1 MAREQGPN
9 GQAPSIAV
17 HRASSYSGAMPL
29 STAPLPIVFRGRRWF
44 AGFLIAMAFAL
55 VLLAI
60 GTLFLDQPWFA
71 FIVMGSPALLSAAYC
86 LSDAYGEFSACI
98 ELRNDGFFMR
108 MPTYYGWLAK
118 WPRQE
123 MEAHWS
129 DIIHIDSHVVH
140 GRVLLF
146 PFDYV
151 VHRIATRSSAIL
163 LVEALPGLFRNVRG
177 ISFGLPTHEIIAF
190 VKARAEGAKCTPDF
204 A

>member
-1 MAREQGPN
+1 M
-9 GQAPSIAV
+9 I
-17 HRASSYSGAMPL
+17 L
-29 STAPLPIVFRGRRWF
+29 SMAPLPIVLLGRRWF

-71 FIVMGSPALLSAAYC
+71 FIAMGSPALLSAAYC
-86 LSDAYGEFSACI
+86 LSDAYGEFCARI
-98 ELRNDGFFMR
+98 ELRNDGFSMR
-108 MPTYYGWLAK
+108 MPSYYGWLAK
-118 WPRQE
+118 WPPQE

-140 GRVLLF
+140 GRALLF

-151 VHRIATRSSAIL
+151 MHRIATRSSAIL
-163 LVEALPGLFRNVRG
+163 LIEALPGLFRNARG
-177 ISFGLPTHEIIAF
+177 ITFGLPVREIMAF
-190 VKARAEGAKCTPDF
+190 VKTRAEGAKCTSDF